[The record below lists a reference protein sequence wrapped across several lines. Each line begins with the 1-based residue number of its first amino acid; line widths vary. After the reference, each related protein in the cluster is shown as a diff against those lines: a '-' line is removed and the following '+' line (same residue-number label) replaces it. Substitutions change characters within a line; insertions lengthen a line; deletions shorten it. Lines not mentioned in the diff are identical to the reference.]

1 MVSRPGLRL
10 GPRYGLRVRKTDHF
24 PSFLRGAMQ
33 TAGLSP
39 AELAR
44 RAGINDSPI
53 SKWLSGT
60 NTPSLEQLRAI
71 AGPLSLR
78 FLDLAVAAG
87 HLTPEEANLD
97 AIPEPPPSPI
107 WSRDAIRDL
116 IRAEF
121 GAIPEVAESVVAE
134 LNQAWMVVDLEQV
147 FAEAGGDLTMMTG
160 SGKTMTFVELVR
172 RMKTA
177 GSPVEIRKG
186 GPGEADVVVTLD
198 GDTSNVIEVKRARNR
213 AVHGVAARR
222 GPRAADNP
230 EPHAE

>member
-1 MVSRPGLRL
+1 
-10 GPRYGLRVRKTDHF
+10 
-24 PSFLRGAMQ
+24 MQ

-60 NTPSLEQLRAI
+60 NTPSLDQLRAI

-87 HLTPEEANLD
+87 HLTPEEANMD
-97 AIPEPPPSPI
+97 ALPEPPTSPV

-121 GAIPEVAESVVAE
+121 GAVPEVAESVVAE
-134 LNQAWMVVDLEQV
+134 LNQAWLLFDMDRA
-147 FAEAGGDLTMMTG
+147 FAEHGGDLTMSTG
-160 SGKTMTFVELVR
+160 SGKTMSFLELLSL
-172 RMKTA
+172 MKQA
-177 GSPVEIRKG
+177 DSPAEIRKG
-186 GPGEADVVVTLD
+186 RPGEADVVVTFA
-198 GDTSNVIEVKRARNR
+198 GEGRSNVIRVKRRR
-213 AVHGVAARR
+213 ASRPDLANAPVAARR
-222 GPRAADNP
+222 GTSASEREASQASDDPA
-230 EPHAE
+230 